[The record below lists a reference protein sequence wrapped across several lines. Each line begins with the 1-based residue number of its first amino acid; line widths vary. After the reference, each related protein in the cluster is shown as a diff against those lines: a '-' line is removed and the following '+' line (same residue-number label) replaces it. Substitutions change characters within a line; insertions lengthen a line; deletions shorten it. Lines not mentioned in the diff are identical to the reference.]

1 MKLNL
6 LACICFLTLFT
17 SCNTESNISEET
29 INYREEWHL
38 IETNGGVSGITDEF
52 ELNTII
58 WEFDG
63 TNNTLT
69 INNLNTDDTKEDC
82 LDTGTYTYIEEAVG
96 GLLYLTINDTEYGL
110 VTFTSVGDFT
120 LDGTQLST
128 GSVSDGFTYDFKRI
142 LIQVD

>member
-1 MKLNL
+1 M
-6 LACICFLTLFT
+6 FT
-17 SCNTESNISEET
+17 NCNDASDISDD
-29 INYREEWHL
+29 ILNYREEWHL
-38 IETNGGVSGITDEF
+38 VETNGGVAGITNEF

-69 INNLNTDDTKEDC
+69 INNQNTDDTKEDC
-82 LDTGTYTYIEEAVG
+82 LATGTYTYVEEEIG
-96 GLLYLTINDTEYGL
+96 GYLYLTINGTEYGL

-128 GSVSDGFTYDFKRI
+128 GSVSDGFIYDFKRI

>member
-6 LACICFLTLFT
+6 IAFICFITLFT
-17 SCNTESNISEET
+17 NCNDESVTYNET

-38 IETNGGVSGITDEF
+38 VETNGGVSGITYEF

-69 INNLNTDDTKEDC
+69 INNQNEDDTKEDC
-82 LDTGTYTYIEEAVG
+82 LDTGTYTYLEEQIG
-96 GLLYLTINDTEYGL
+96 DNLYLTINDTEYGL

-128 GSVSDGFTYDFKRI
+128 GTVSDGFTYNFKRI